1 MSATVTLPVGVEL
14 CHLANRVTARGERLD
29 GAQLAFERQGPEDA
43 PTVLVLGGISAGRHV
58 AAHAAVP
65 QRGWWDGVVGDG
77 AAIDATRYCVLGI
90 DWLGGVGCS
99 TAPGEGEAFP
109 SVGTEDQ
116 ADAIVEL
123 LDRLRIARLEAVVG
137 ASYGG
142 MVALQFAARHSS
154 RVGQVV
160 ALAAAHCSH
169 PLASAWRAVQRGIVS
184 LAAANGRAEQG
195 LALARRLAMT
205 TYRSEREFGERFARV
220 GAAGGTGEDLF
231 AWLHAHGETFAR
243 RWTAERFLCLNE
255 SIDAHRV
262 EPARIAVPTTL
273 VSWRSDR
280 LVPSDDVRASA
291 AALPNLVRHVEL
303 DSPFGHD
310 AFLKEVADVA
320 AVLKEVL

>member
-1 MSATVTLPVGVEL
+1 VSAAVTLPVGVEL

-43 PTVLVLGGISAGRHV
+43 PAVLVLGGISAGRHL
-58 AAHAAVP
+58 AAHGAVP
-65 QRGWWDGVVGDG
+65 QRGWWEGIVGAN
-77 AAIDATRYCVLGI
+77 AAIDTTRFCVLGI

-99 TAPGEGEAFP
+99 TAPGEGEGFP
-109 SVGTEDQ
+109 FVGAEDQ

-123 LDRLRIARLEAVVG
+123 LDRLRIGELTAVVG

-142 MVALQFAARHSS
+142 MVALQLAARHPS
-154 RVGQVV
+154 RVRRVV

-169 PLASAWRAVQRGIVS
+169 PLASAWRAVQRRIVA
-184 LAAANGRAEQG
+184 LGAANGCAAQG
-195 LALARRLAMT
+195 LALARQLAMT
-205 TYRSEREFGERFARV
+205 TYRSEQEFGERFARI
-220 GAAGGTGEDLF
+220 GAASSGGEDLS
-231 AWLHAHGETFAR
+231 AWLEAHGDAFAR
-243 RWTAERFLCLNE
+243 RWSVERFVCLNE

-262 EPARIAVPTTL
+262 DPARIVVPTTL

-280 LVPSDDVRASA
+280 LVPNDDVRTLA
-291 AALPNLVRHVEL
+291 AALPQLVRHVEL
-303 DSPFGHD
+303 DSPYGHD